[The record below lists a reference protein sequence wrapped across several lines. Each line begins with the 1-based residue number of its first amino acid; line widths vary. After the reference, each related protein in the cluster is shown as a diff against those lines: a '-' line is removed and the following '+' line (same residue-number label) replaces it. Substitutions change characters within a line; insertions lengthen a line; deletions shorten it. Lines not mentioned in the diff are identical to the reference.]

1 MKIFIKLLKWD
12 FVLLVKYG
20 ILPVAI
26 GIGLLYIALIH
37 IFNLSPNIII
47 FLIFNDPTALGFI
60 FVGVMVLFEKQ
71 SGTTSALVVTPLRP
85 WQYLLSKS
93 IILTI
98 PAIFISVAMVFAAGA
113 TISYLYVIISVALTS
128 VLFLLLGFIG
138 AQRVKSFNQ
147 YILIIPIFIAPLSI
161 PLVSFFRLLETPFMW
176 IIPTH
181 STLVMLKAGIGEAS
195 FKEWLLGF
203 FILSG
208 SVFLVWKWAITEYKK
223 RMADV

>member
-12 FVLLVKYG
+12 FILLVKYG

-26 GIGLLYIALIH
+26 GIGLLYLALIH
-37 IFNLSPNIII
+37 FFNLSPSIIM
-47 FLIFNDPTALGFI
+47 FLIFNDPSALGFI

-71 SGTTSALVVTPLRP
+71 AGTTSALVVTPLRP

-98 PAIFISVAMVFAAGA
+98 PAIFVSVAMVFAAGA

-128 VLFLLLGFIG
+128 VLFQLLGFIG
-138 AQRVKSFNQ
+138 AQRVKTFNQ
-147 YILIIPIFIAPLSI
+147 YILIIPLFIAPLSI
-161 PLVSFFRLLETPFMW
+161 PLVSFFGLWETPFMW
-176 IIPTH
+176 IFPTH

-195 FKEWLLGF
+195 FREWLLGL
-203 FILSG
+203 FILSI
-208 SVFLVWKWAITEYKK
+208 SVLLVWKWALKEYEK
-223 RMADV
+223 RMIE